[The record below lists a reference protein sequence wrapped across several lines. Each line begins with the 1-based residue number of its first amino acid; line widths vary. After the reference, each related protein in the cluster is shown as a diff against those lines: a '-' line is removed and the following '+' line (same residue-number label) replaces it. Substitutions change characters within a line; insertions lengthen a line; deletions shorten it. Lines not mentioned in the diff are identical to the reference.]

1 MLIKKSEPKC
11 HSELSEIAKK
21 SKRFWGYSDEWMHLW
36 DEDLTLTQEY
46 IDTNEVWHI
55 ENESEDIIGF
65 YSFYREN
72 EDFIRLDFLFIKPE
86 YIGYGY
92 GKLLINHFF
101 SQAKLLADKIVLD
114 ADPYAEEFYQK
125 FGFKTV
131 ENKPTKIEGRFLP
144 VMSKI
149 I

>member
-1 MLIKKSEPKC
+1 MLIKKSEPKY

-21 SKRFWGYSDEWMHLW
+21 SKRFWGYSDEWMYLW
-36 DEDLTLTQEY
+36 DEDLTLTQKY
-46 IDTNEVWHI
+46 INTNEVWHI
-55 ENESEDIIGF
+55 ENESEEIIGF

>member
-1 MLIKKSEPKC
+1 M
-11 HSELSEIAKK
+11 
-21 SKRFWGYSDEWMHLW
+21 
-36 DEDLTLTQEY
+36 
-46 IDTNEVWHI
+46 
-55 ENESEDIIGF
+55 
-65 YSFYREN
+65 
-72 EDFIRLDFLFIKPE
+72 
-86 YIGYGY
+86 
-92 GKLLINHFF
+92 
-101 SQAKLLADKIVLD
+101 D

>member
-1 MLIKKSEPKC
+1 MLIKKSEPKY

-46 IDTNEVWHI
+46 IATNEVWHI

>member
-1 MLIKKSEPKC
+1 MLIKKSEPKY

-55 ENESEDIIGF
+55 ENESEEIIGF

-101 SQAKLLADKIVLD
+101 SHAKLLADKIVLD

>member
-1 MLIKKSEPKC
+1 
-11 HSELSEIAKK
+11 
-21 SKRFWGYSDEWMHLW
+21 MHLW

-46 IDTNEVWHI
+46 IVTNEVWHI

-92 GKLLINHFF
+92 GKLLINHFLVR
-101 SQAKLLADKIVLD
+101 QNYLLIKLYWMQIRMLKNFIKNLVLK
-114 ADPYAEEFYQK
+114 Q
-125 FGFKTV
+125 
-131 ENKPTKIEGRFLP
+131 
-144 VMSKI
+144 
-149 I
+149 

>member
-1 MLIKKSEPKC
+1 MLIKKSEPKY

-36 DEDLTLTQEY
+36 DKDLTLTQEY
-46 IDTNEVWHI
+46 IVTNEVWHI